1 MGDRKRRTLVM
12 PDTGQSGSYRGVAG
26 TPWGPVSGKSMIT
39 RLGLALL
46 IAFALPAEAQSGKA
60 KGSGARGN
68 SAAKVTH
75 ARGSDVEIRIV
86 RDYYGVPSRKLKPL
100 PPGIAKNLARGKPI
114 PPGIARTR
122 APDDL
127 VVLLPAREGTRWWI
141 AGDRA
146 LLIDTNNILVDFFL
160 ALR

>member
-1 MGDRKRRTLVM
+1 
-12 PDTGQSGSYRGVAG
+12 
-26 TPWGPVSGKSMIT
+26 MIK

-46 IAFALPAEAQSGKA
+46 IVMSLPAVAEAQSGRG
-60 KGSGARGN
+60 KGKEGGK
-68 SAAKVTH
+68 SAAAKAH
-75 ARGSDVEIRIV
+75 ARGSDVEIRII

-141 AGDRA
+141 AGDHV
-146 LLIDTNNILVDFFL
+146 LLVDSSNRLVDFFL
-160 ALR
+160 AIR

>member
-1 MGDRKRRTLVM
+1 
-12 PDTGQSGSYRGVAG
+12 
-26 TPWGPVSGKSMIT
+26 MIK

-46 IAFALPAEAQSGKA
+46 IAMTYPALALPAEAQSGRG
-60 KGSGARGN
+60 KGKEAGRAASG
-68 SAAKVTH
+68 KVNH
-75 ARGSDVEIRIV
+75 ARGSDAEIRII

-127 VVLLPAREGTRWWI
+127 VVRLPAREGTRWWI
-141 AGDRA
+141 AGDHV
-146 LLIDTNNILVDFFL
+146 LLVDTNNLVVDFFR

>member
-1 MGDRKRRTLVM
+1 
-12 PDTGQSGSYRGVAG
+12 
-26 TPWGPVSGKSMIT
+26 MIE

-46 IAFALPAEAQSGKA
+46 TVMTLALTVPAEAQSGRG
-60 KGSGARGN
+60 KGKEGRGASG
-68 SAAKVTH
+68 KVNH
-75 ARGSDVEIRIV
+75 ARGSDVEIRII

-127 VVLLPAREGTRWWI
+127 VVLLPVREGARWWI
-141 AGDRA
+141 AGDRV
-146 LLIDTNNILVDFFL
+146 LLVDTNNILVDFFL

>member
-1 MGDRKRRTLVM
+1 
-12 PDTGQSGSYRGVAG
+12 
-26 TPWGPVSGKSMIT
+26 MIK
-39 RLGLALL
+39 RLGLTLL
-46 IAFALPAEAQSGKA
+46 IVMTFSAVSAEAQSGRG
-60 KGSGARGN
+60 KGKEAGKGA
-68 SAAKVTH
+68 AAKAH
-75 ARGSDVEIRIV
+75 ARGSDVEIRII

-141 AGDRA
+141 AGDHV
-146 LLIDTNNILVDFFL
+146 LLVDTNNLLVDFFR

>member
-1 MGDRKRRTLVM
+1 M
-12 PDTGQSGSYRGVAG
+12 A
-26 TPWGPVSGKSMIT
+26 I

-46 IAFALPAEAQSGKA
+46 IAMTLPVVPAEAQSGRG
-60 KGSGARGN
+60 KGKEAGRAASARVN
-68 SAAKVTH
+68 H
-75 ARGSDVEIRIV
+75 ARGSDVEIRII
-86 RDYYGVPSRKLKPL
+86 REYYGVPSRKLKPL

-141 AGDRA
+141 AGDHV
-146 LLIDTNNILVDFFL
+146 LLVDTNNVLVDFFL